1 MNKKQY
7 EKIKYLIISSILVVF
22 LIQKTFVYLNERK
35 ENNEIVFYSLPS
47 TTQSESENTAAAQDT
62 DEIETREIKEEAE
75 QHIEKININTA
86 DSEELQKLK
95 GIGPS
100 IAERIISFRT
110 SYGDYVT
117 IEEIMEVKG
126 IGEKTFEKIKEYI
139 CVK

>member
-7 EKIKYLIISSILVVF
+7 EKIKYLIISSVLVVF
-22 LIQKTFVYLNERK
+22 LIQKSFVYLNERK

-47 TTQSESENTAAAQDT
+47 TTQSESENSAAVQDD
-62 DEIETREIKEEAE
+62 DEIETREIKEDTE

-100 IAERIISFRT
+100 IAERIINYRT

>member
-22 LIQKTFVYLNERK
+22 LIQKSFVYLNERK

-47 TTQSESENTAAAQDT
+47 TTQSEADNTAAVQDD
-62 DEIETREIKEEAE
+62 DEIETREIKEDTE

-100 IAERIISFRT
+100 IAERIINYRT

>member
-1 MNKKQY
+1 M
-7 EKIKYLIISSILVVF
+7 
-22 LIQKTFVYLNERK
+22 YLNERK

-100 IAERIISFRT
+100 IAERIISYRT

>member
-100 IAERIISFRT
+100 IAERIISYRT